1 MRKLLIVLLVIA
13 LAGLVLP
20 GCTTKPEN
28 RPPTAVF
35 TPSASAVNVNQQLI
49 FDASNSTDKDGKI
62 IRFHWDFGDLMED
75 LGVSVVHSYRTGGN
89 YTVSLTVTDNE
100 GKKDK
105 TNMTVHVNEYPRA
118 RIDASATE
126 FKVLSPASFTAV
138 NSTDADGSIAR
149 CLWDFGDESNAT
161 GMSVSHTYNDVGAF
175 TVNLTVWDDFGAPNS
190 KSTDITVVLRTFEV
204 SWCVG
209 SHALS
214 QISGDSQEN
223 STTNKT
229 VSLAFTNMTMVEFR
243 LTWRDDIP
251 LLLGLKPND
260 DFKLR
265 ICDPANNSQSNKDM
279 NENITLN
286 FSLVEP
292 PSAITLR
299 AKDTA
304 GAMSQIPDKYTRSV
318 GKGEWFVSIIVG
330 ECGGAQQIIGQDV
343 DTGNSWKLDVRYLQ
357 YELVITEK

>member
-1 MRKLLIVLLVIA
+1 
-13 LAGLVLP
+13 
-20 GCTTKPEN
+20 
-28 RPPTAVF
+28 
-35 TPSASAVNVNQQLI
+35 
-49 FDASNSTDKDGKI
+49 
-62 IRFHWDFGDLMED
+62 MED
-75 LGVSVVHSYRTGGN
+75 LGVSVVHSYRSGGN
-89 YTVSLTVTDNE
+89 YTVTLTVTDNE

-105 TNMTVHVNEYPRA
+105 TNMTVHVNEYPKA
-118 RIDASATE
+118 KIDVSATE
-126 FKVLSPASFTAV
+126 VKVLSIASFTAI
-138 NSTDADGSIAR
+138 NSTDVDGSIVR
-149 CLWDFGDESNAT
+149 CLWDFGDDSNAT
-161 GMSVSHTYNDVGAF
+161 GMSVSHSYNDVGAF
-175 TVNLTVWDDFGAPNS
+175 TVNLTVWDDFGAQNS
-190 KSTDITVVLRTFEV
+190 RSADITVVLRTFEV

-229 VSLAFTNMTMVEFR
+229 VPLAFTNMTMVEFK

-265 ICDPANNSQSNKDM
+265 VCDPNNNSQTFRDM

-292 PSAITLR
+292 PNSITLR

-304 GAMSQIPDKYTRSV
+304 GAMCQVTDKYTKST
-318 GKGEWFVSIIVG
+318 GKGDWYVTITVG
-330 ECGGAQQIIGQDV
+330 ECGGAQQFFGQDL